1 MPATLVKKSAISV
14 NSVPMLEL
22 KVRVDCCQLRP
33 ASLSAAAVN
42 DSGNVGV
49 LSVRES
55 GRVGSAKSSMRENLT
70 HQEPKNGLRST
81 NLWITSRYP
90 HTVGRMKLALVQ
102 MKSGSDKLKNL
113 AAVEKW
119 AVQAK
124 DQGAELA
131 IFPEA
136 TMKAFQAGRLDTAA
150 EPLDG
155 PWANRIRDLADEL
168 GITIV
173 VGMFTPADTLGDK
186 NRVAN
191 TVLVAGSAETHYDK
205 IHTYDAFGYRESDT
219 VRAGSELVTF
229 ELSGHMIGVATCYD
243 IRFPEQFK
251 GLARRGAELIVVPAS
266 WADGDDKLRQW
277 RLLTNARGL
286 DSTCYIAAVGQAR
299 PDADI
304 AEKGGPTGIGH
315 SALVSP
321 TGERLAEAGY
331 DEELMVVDVD
341 FDVIADVRKV
351 LPVIEDIPAGVKQ
364 P

>member
-1 MPATLVKKSAISV
+1 
-14 NSVPMLEL
+14 
-22 KVRVDCCQLRP
+22 
-33 ASLSAAAVN
+33 
-42 DSGNVGV
+42 
-49 LSVRES
+49 
-55 GRVGSAKSSMRENLT
+55 
-70 HQEPKNGLRST
+70 
-81 NLWITSRYP
+81 
-90 HTVGRMKLALVQ
+90 MKLALVQ